1 MRVLQVIDSLRIG
14 GAQKLTLT
22 FMDEARKQGVDVT
35 IVSLSEFKNGMALAK
50 PLEEKGAKVLLFS
63 GEKLFSLN
71 RLREFTRFVRE
82 GNFSVIHTHLT
93 YANIIGGIA
102 GRLTGT
108 PVVTSLHSTA
118 VGQHAN
124 FLRDTIE
131 NIMLR
136 TTTRLIGVGQK
147 VADVY
152 KDMLNRDVVVLPNAV
167 AENVALSA
175 DERAALRT
183 QIGLDTEQP
192 TLVTVGRLSVDK
204 GVDDLLDAFAQI
216 CQTVPNAALLI
227 VGDGILREELE
238 ARSQTLSLDEN
249 VFWLGMRDDV
259 PNLLSISNIYIS
271 ASRREG
277 LPLSVLEAMMAALPM
292 VVTAVGD
299 VPKLVGDDAGLLV
312 AHSQPNELAQA
323 ALNVLAMPEY
333 GKALGNAG
341 LARVRAEYG
350 AEQWFMR
357 LMKIYTEITPLAREQ
372 ANVQ

>member
-167 AENVALSA
+167 AENIALSA

-183 QIGLDTEQP
+183 QIVLDTEQP

-204 GVDDLLDAFAQI
+204 GVDDLLDAFAQV

-357 LMKIYTEITPLAREQ
+357 LMKIYTEITPVAREQ
-372 ANVQ
+372 AHVQ